1 MNIITRDEFSPE
13 AKAEL
18 DKLQKDFDV
27 IQSALKEP
35 KAKQSLIENKMWI
48 IQNKERSRI
57 EQERRKGK
65 KNKQGK
71 ANGEYMNL
79 VFYWDNGM
87 KFDTRGAKALLP
99 PYITNG
105 KIGNWIEFKDM
116 VFAYGLPTKYE
127 VRG

>member
-1 MNIITRDEFSPE
+1 
-13 AKAEL
+13 
-18 DKLQKDFDV
+18 
-27 IQSALKEP
+27 LKEP

-57 EQERRKGK
+57 EQERRKEK
-65 KNKQGK
+65 MNKQGK
-71 ANGEYMNL
+71 STGGYMNL